1 MTIFLPTDMSADR
14 KTNMYKILAHSFNFF
29 NSNIKLALEGTL
41 TDADDLVLGI
51 ANQDPL
57 YHLLVVWRFS

>member
-1 MTIFLPTDMSADR
+1 MTIFLPTDMSAER

-41 TDADDLVLGI
+41 TDADDLVLGV
-51 ANQDPL
+51 A
-57 YHLLVVWRFS
+57 Y